1 MTRAKGLT
9 NQESRR
15 SSSGICSAHS
25 PIGIFLGGITMRS
38 CEWLARLVF
47 ALTLACA
54 GSAFGQ
60 SASGSIQGT
69 VKDETGAVLPGA
81 TVTITNTDTSH
92 ARTLATDAGGRFV
105 APDLPP
111 GPYEIK

>member
-1 MTRAKGLT
+1 
-9 NQESRR
+9 
-15 SSSGICSAHS
+15 
-25 PIGIFLGGITMRS
+25 MRPS
-38 CEWLARLVF
+38 FRPVLALV
-47 ALTLACA
+47 LTLVCA
-54 GSAFGQ
+54 SAAFAQ

-81 TVTITNTDTSH
+81 TVTITNTDTAH

-111 GPYEIK
+111 GPYEIKAELSGFSSVVRSGVTLTVGRAAVVDLSMKVG